1 MGLIPS
7 PSREGLGWG
16 GDGAKST
23 GKSEA
28 KSTGKSEMRSSGK
41 PSSRVRYLSP
51 IPPRLVDVVN
61 GLLAVR
67 P

>member
-16 GDGAKST
+16 WGWGKEHWQKRGKEHWQKRDEEQWQAKL
-23 GKSEA
+23 A
-28 KSTGKSEMRSSGK
+28 C
-41 PSSRVRYLSP
+41 PLFVP
-51 IPPRLVDVVN
+51 HPPRLVDVVN

>member
-16 GDGAKST
+16 WGWGKEHWQKRDEEQWQAKL
-23 GKSEA
+23 A
-28 KSTGKSEMRSSGK
+28 C
-41 PSSRVRYLSP
+41 PLFVP
-51 IPPRLVDVVN
+51 HPPRLVDVVN